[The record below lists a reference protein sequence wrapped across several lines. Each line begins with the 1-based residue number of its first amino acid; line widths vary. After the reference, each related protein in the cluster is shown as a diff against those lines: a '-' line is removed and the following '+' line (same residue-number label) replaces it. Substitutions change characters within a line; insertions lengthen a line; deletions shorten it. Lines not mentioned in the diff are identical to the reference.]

1 MTTVYVTKYA
11 LTTGA
16 FYAEGAKVDDDKK
29 SASFRDANGFRWFL
43 YGKDFWL
50 TPEEALA
57 DCERRRDAKLKSIE
71 KQTKKLQSM
80 KFEIKKS

>member
-1 MTTVYVTKYA
+1 MTKIYVTKYA
-11 LTTGA
+11 LTDGP
-16 FYAEGAKVDDDKK
+16 FEVEAEVKYEGTM
-29 SASFRDANGFRWFL
+29 ASWRANG
-43 YGKDFWL
+43 YPQAAHSKDFWL

-71 KQTKKLQSM
+71 KQAKKLQSM